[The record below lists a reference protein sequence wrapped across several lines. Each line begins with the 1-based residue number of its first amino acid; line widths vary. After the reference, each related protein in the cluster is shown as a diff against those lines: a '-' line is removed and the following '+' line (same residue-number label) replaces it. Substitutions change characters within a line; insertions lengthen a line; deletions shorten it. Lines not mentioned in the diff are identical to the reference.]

1 MDGFINKELPKQNT
15 KLLISPKDK
24 DESIQ
29 KRTSFYIQM
38 IMISTF
44 SLITIGLAF
53 ILSSTYTLSLSR
65 FGNPFSLFLKQLF
78 WVGIGTIL
86 MYIFTKIDTSL
97 YSKLVKFLLILGII
111 VGILPFI
118 PGIGKAKGEALR
130 WINLGFLTISSSE
143 VIKVITIIY
152 ISVVLSRKK
161 EKKNFLNVFLPLFII
176 VTLFFILVSLQ
187 LDLSMAFLILTVS
200 IILMFVGGVPLTQIL
215 LTVIVSSIFIFLFLG
230 EKFTYLQSRIIGF
243 LDPWSDPFGKGYH
256 YIYMIKSFQSGLLGK
271 GIGNGIIKDKYLPEP
286 HTDSI
291 FAVISEETGLLGSI
305 TVIILIV
312 ILFYYSLKLASEIN
326 DNYKS
331 LLIIG
336 FSSTIAIWG
345 LVNILVNI
353 GLLPPTGTN
362 LPLISYGGANMITSL
377 IGIGIIYRCY
387 REFTN
392 KNNFKQN
399 I

>member
-230 EKFTYLQSRIIGF
+230 EKFTYLQSRITGF

>member
-29 KRTSFYIQM
+29 KSTSFYIQM

-65 FGNPFSLFLKQLF
+65 FGNPLSLFLKQLF

-230 EKFTYLQSRIIGF
+230 EKFTYLQSRITGF

-353 GLLPPTGTN
+353 GLMPPTGTN

>member
-1 MDGFINKELPKQNT
+1 MDGFINNELPKQNT
-15 KLLISPKDK
+15 KLLISPKYK
-24 DESIQ
+24 DESTQ

-230 EKFTYLQSRIIGF
+230 EKFTYLQSRITGF

-353 GLLPPTGTN
+353 GLMPPTGTN